1 MKIIAVGMNYAQHN
15 QELGHTQVNTEPV
28 VFMKPDSAILKD
40 GKPFFIPDFSNEIHY
55 ETELVV
61 RINRLGKNI
70 APRFAN
76 RYYDAV
82 TVGIDFTA
90 RDLQRKF
97 REQGTLQRIRFFGGY
112 RRFCSGRPLQ
122 GYPAFELQSVD

>member
-28 VFMKPDSAILKD
+28 IFMKPDSAILKD

-55 ETELVV
+55 ETELVA
-61 RINRLGKNI
+61 GKS
-70 APRFAN
+70 
-76 RYYDAV
+76 
-82 TVGIDFTA
+82 
-90 RDLQRKF
+90 L
-97 REQGTLQRIRFFGGY
+97 GTLQRLRFFGGY